1 MSRSFAANEAFYQA
15 VFGYDY
21 DDMSSDEFSYAT
33 FKTAGDPLGGIG
45 DLGTMAPA
53 DIPAHWRTYFAVD
66 SADVAVETATKL
78 GGQVLAPP
86 WDTPYGRM
94 AILAD
99 DQGAAFAIMSMS
111 EATV

>member
-1 MSRSFAANEAFYQA
+1 
-15 VFGYDY
+15 
-21 DDMSSDEFSYAT
+21 
-33 FKTAGDPLGGIG
+33 
-45 DLGTMAPA
+45 
-53 DIPAHWRTYFAVD
+53 
-66 SADVAVETATKL
+66 VAVETATKL